1 MNENSQRF
9 WMFFWRGRDEI
20 GGGSFALL
28 LILSKRY
35 ALDDRR
41 NKSSDSRALSLDKIS
56 LMRGE
61 NLVQG
66 SR

>member
-1 MNENSQRF
+1 
-9 WMFFWRGRDEI
+9 MFFWRGRDEI
-20 GGGSFALL
+20 GGSFALL

-56 LMRGE
+56 LIPQGGILRG
-61 NLVQG
+61 
-66 SR
+66 